1 LRPCPHENNFFS
13 LAVARIGYLLVSKSE
28 QKMKTWVHLA
38 AAMLAGLLFRLF
50 FIAHFPFPAG
60 DTKFYEELACNWLHH
75 GVYGLFVRGQLI
87 PVDMRA
93 PGYPAF
99 LAAIYGVAGG
109 RSDLSVMIAQAF
121 VDLGTCI
128 LTGLIAVRLA
138 PERARRRVLIAA
150 VWIAVLCPFTA
161 NYSSVM
167 LTEVLG
173 TLFTALAVLVL
184 LCTLTTASIDIPLRS
199 LDRRALLAHVGW
211 WLLAGFIVGVGTLVR
226 PETPLVLTAIAI
238 VLTLRWWRPVD
249 WKKLAL
255 AGLWMAV
262 GLLIAL
268 EPWVIRNARTMGRV
282 EFLAPRYAESQGDF
296 IPRGFYDWTKT
307 WMTRFGEAYIVPWKL
322 GKEAIEVGSLPPNAF
337 DSSEERAQVE
347 KLLSQYNTD
356 LTVTPL
362 LDRGFAELARERT
375 TRHPLRTYVLIPT
388 TRAWMMWFT
397 PRVEFLRYSGH
408 FWPPR
413 EQWQGE
419 RTEFLTTVGFG
430 ILGFVYVGLA
440 CVSAW
445 RFRQSAGMGFL
456 VAFLIVRTGFLTQLQ
471 TVEPRYVIACFPVV
485 LALCALAC
493 VRMEP
498 GAEFAPLSKHT
509 SQ

>member
-1 LRPCPHENNFFS
+1 
-13 LAVARIGYLLVSKSE
+13 
-28 QKMKTWVHLA
+28 MKTWVHLA
-38 AAMLAGLLFRLF
+38 AALLAGLLLRLF
-50 FIAHFPFPAG
+50 FIAHFPFAAG
-60 DTKFYEELACNWLHH
+60 DTKFYEELARNWLHH

-99 LAAIYGVAGG
+99 LAAIYGVARGQ
-109 RSDLSVMIAQAF
+109 SDLPVMIAQAF

-128 LTGLIAVRLA
+128 LTGLIAARLA
-138 PERARRRVLIAA
+138 PKAARRCVLIVA
-150 VWIAVLCPFTA
+150 VWMAALCPFTA

-173 TLFTALAVLVL
+173 TFFTALAVLVL
-184 LCTLTTASIDIPLRS
+184 VRVLTNPSIDLPLRS
-199 LDRRALLAHVGW
+199 LDQRALLARVGW
-211 WLLAGFIVGVGTLVR
+211 WLLSGFVVGVGTLIR
-226 PETPLVLTAIAI
+226 PETPLVLAAIAI
-238 VLTLRWWRPVD
+238 VLVWRWWRPSD

-262 GLLIAL
+262 GLLVAL
-268 EPWVIRNARTMGRV
+268 EPWAIRNARTMGRV
-282 EFLAPRYAESQGDF
+282 EFLAPRYAESRGDF
-296 IPRGFYDWTKT
+296 IPLGFYAWTQT

-322 GKEAIEVGSLPPNAF
+322 GKEAIEIESLPPKAF
-337 DSSEERAQVE
+337 DSGVERAQVE
-347 KLLSQYNTD
+347 KLLSQYNAD
-356 LTVTPL
+356 LTMTPL
-362 LDRGFAELARERT
+362 LDREFADLARERT
-375 TRHPLRTYVLIPT
+375 DRHPLRTYVLIPV

-397 PRVEFLRYSGH
+397 PRVEFLRYSGK
-408 FWPPR
+408 FWPPH

-440 CVSAW
+440 CMGAW
-445 RFRQSAGMGFL
+445 RFRSHVGMGFL
-456 VAFLIVRTGFLTQLQ
+456 AAFLIVRTAFLTHLQ

-493 VRMEP
+493 AKIRP
-498 GAEFAPLSKHT
+498 DTAFALPSERT
-509 SQ
+509 SQQQFRSAN